1 MLKFLNFFQNKENL
15 YKDIFKLKNKK
26 ILINSHSNLVNNA
39 GDVIMISNYMNL
51 LMKNNNFIFLLSVCE
66 INQNFTKNLLYTNYK
81 IIKSEDNKEL
91 IKQIDYFSNKVD
103 YIFIRNHLII
113 DQINNKKYL
122 SKTILYGL
130 DIHLPLIKRLNNYL
144 EIITQS
150 KDLKNLY
157 IKNGIDKKKIR
168 IIEPFAYK
176 YNFKSIK
183 KNNNLTTLIYCGTIR
198 KEENII
204 QLIDE
209 FKEIH
214 KKKPKIFL
222 KIVYGKIHG
231 DINFKQKIES
241 LIERNIDGITFKHNL
256 SHKDACYE
264 IASSDYGIFMR
275 ADIKSVTCGLAQNG
289 QVSTKFKEY
298 KLYKIKILNNFI
310 KFK

>member
-1 MLKFLNFFQNKENL
+1 MLKFLNFFQNKKNS
-15 YKDIFKLKNKK
+15 YKNIFKLKNKK
-26 ILINSHSNLVNNA
+26 ILINSHSNLVVNA
-39 GDVIMISNYMNL
+39 GDTVMLSNYMNL
-51 LMKNNNFIFLLSVCE
+51 LMKNNNFIFLLSACK
-66 INQNFTKNLLYTNYK
+66 INQNFTRNLLYTNYK
-81 IIKSEDNKEL
+81 ILKCEDNKEL
-91 IKQIDYFSNKVD
+91 IKQIDHLSNKVD

-113 DQINNKKYL
+113 DLINNKKYL

-130 DIHLPLIKRLNNYL
+130 DIHIPLIKRLNNYL

-150 KDLKNLY
+150 KYLKNLY

-168 IIEPFAYK
+168 IIEPFSYK
-176 YNFKSIK
+176 YNFNLIK
-183 KNNNLTTLIYCGTIR
+183 KNSDLTTLVYCGTIR
-198 KEENII
+198 KEESII

-241 LIERNIDGITFKHNL
+241 LIESNIDGITFKHNL

-275 ADIKSVTCGLAQNG
+275 KDIKIFKYGLVQNN

-298 KLYKIKILNNFI
+298 KLYRVKVLNSLI